1 MTRNGRKNKRGA
13 RGSLEDEGV
22 LNEARRVNMA
32 ANNETKTPNNA
43 IPEPSLAELKDI
55 LADIQVKVT
64 GIQHENLNLK
74 EEIAQFKAAFQSQKR
89 DLEKMKS
96 TLEASMN
103 ANLALK
109 KELDATKKKLKDEIE
124 ESKRLSEELDDLEQY
139 TRKNSL
145 EIHGVPANAYTST
158 EEVFLKLG
166 EVLHVPIKAEDIKI
180 SHKLKAHNSPII
192 TKFVSHKVKSN
203 LYKERV
209 KLKNLK
215 VSDLFPTTSYASSIG
230 GENSLFLNENLTA
243 YRRSIVK
250 RANDM
255 RKEGLLLSVWTMD
268 RKVFVKTSPSGA
280 PVRIYSVEDLD
291 NL

>member
-1 MTRNGRKNKRGA
+1 MTRNSRKNKRGA

-22 LNEARRVNMA
+22 LNEAKRVNMA

-43 IPEPSLAELKDI
+43 PPEPSLAELKDI

-96 TLEASMN
+96 TLEASIN

-124 ESKRLSEELDDLEQY
+124 ESKKLSEELDDLEQY
-139 TRKNSL
+139 TRKDSL

-166 EVLHVPIKAEDIKI
+166 EALHVPIKAEDIEI
-180 SHKLKAHNSPII
+180 SHKLKARNSPII
-192 TKFVSHKVKSN
+192 AKFVSHKVKSN

-230 GENSLFLNENLTA
+230 GENRLFLNENLTA
-243 YRRSIVK
+243 YRRSILK

-268 RKVFVKTSPSGA
+268 GKVFVKTSPSGA
-280 PVRIYSVEDLD
+280 PVRIYCVEDLD

>member
-22 LNEARRVNMA
+22 LNEAKRVNMA

-43 IPEPSLAELKDI
+43 PPEPSLAELKDI

-109 KELDATKKKLKDEIE
+109 KELDATKKKLKDEFE

-145 EIHGVPANAYTST
+145 EIHGVPANAYSST

-166 EVLHVPIKAEDIKI
+166 EALHVPIKAEDIEI
-180 SHKLKAHNSPII
+180 SHKLKARNSPII
-192 TKFVSHKVKSN
+192 AKFVSHKVKSN

-215 VSDLFPTTSYASSIG
+215 VSDLFPTTSYTSS
-230 GENSLFLNENLTA
+230 NRLFLNENLTA

-255 RKEGLLLSVWTMD
+255 RKEGLVLSVWTMD
-268 RKVFVKTSPSGA
+268 GKVFVKTSPSGA
-280 PVRIYSVEDLD
+280 PVRIYCVEDLD